1 MIDLKHLSLQ
11 GKYVD
16 AFNVPFGMSFADGCV
31 PDVLGN
37 HVAETLKRHDTSD
50 GDYVFYVILARLKD
64 E

>member
-11 GKYVD
+11 GKCID
-16 AFNVPFGMSFADGCV
+16 AFNVPFGVSFAEGCV

-37 HVAETLKRHDTSD
+37 QVAETLKRHDTSD
-50 GDYVFYVILARLKD
+50 GDYVFYVILASLKD